1 MVSIERQAGIDKIR
15 DKIDI
20 LESDYEESRDE
31 SVRAYINELYDLVD
45 MLENS
50 RD

>member
-20 LESDYEESRDE
+20 FESDYEESGDE
-31 SVRAYINELYDLVD
+31 SVRAYINELYDLVG

-50 RD
+50 GD